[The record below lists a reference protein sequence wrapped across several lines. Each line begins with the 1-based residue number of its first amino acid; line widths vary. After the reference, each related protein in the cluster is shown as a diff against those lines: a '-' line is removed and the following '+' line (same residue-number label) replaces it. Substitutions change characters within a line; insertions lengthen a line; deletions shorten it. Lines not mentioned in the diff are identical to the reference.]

1 LLTAAVA
8 GAATA
13 AAFACT
19 FVCICVATGGALHL
33 NQPHQLT
40 LLNNTSP
47 GKKKN
52 LENPVACS
60 SNLSH
65 LAMMMIINLSHLAMM
80 MMMMFITRRC
90 RSRTLKV

>member
-1 LLTAAVA
+1 M
-8 GAATA
+8 
-13 AAFACT
+13 
-19 FVCICVATGGALHL
+19 
-33 NQPHQLT
+33 
-40 LLNNTSP
+40 
-47 GKKKN
+47 
-52 LENPVACS
+52 ACS